1 MDSIRVVP
9 DPLVFPHYEGEYSS
23 EGFIAVTPGQTYS
36 FTVGAAGGGG
46 GAGGGGSSFSW
57 KVPPGVT
64 NVNVQCFGGGG
75 AGSAN
80 TVHHN
85 GRGGVYSL
93 GGIAGKAGK

>member
-9 DPLVFPHYEGEYSS
+9 DPLVFPQYEDEYSS

-36 FTVGAAGGGG
+36 FTVGGG
-46 GAGGGGSSFSW
+46 GAGRSFSW

-75 AGSAN
+75 SAN
-80 TVHHN
+80 MVHHN
-85 GRGGVYSL
+85 GGGGGGGGVYSL
-93 GGIAGKAGK
+93 GGTVGK